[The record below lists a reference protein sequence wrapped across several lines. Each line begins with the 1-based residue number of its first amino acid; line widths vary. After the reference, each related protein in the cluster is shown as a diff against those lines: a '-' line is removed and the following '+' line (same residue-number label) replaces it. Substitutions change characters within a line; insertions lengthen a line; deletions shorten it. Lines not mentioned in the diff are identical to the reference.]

1 MDKVRLFVPKT
12 LDWVEVGG
20 LLRGPDAEDE
30 SDKDRDG
37 HPAHDGPER
46 DRGGELGQEEHD
58 HVADHDG
65 EDHSEDSPEGGQR
78 HGFEQELADDVAFAG
93 PDGLSDADLAGAL
106 GDADEHD
113 VHHADAA
120 DQQAHSR
127 DGDREEADAGRDPVE
142 LFDNLVGRGEGK
154 IVRLAVLHAALAA
167 QNLLDLIQPVA
178 QHPGPGLDV
187 QVHFLA
193 DRRKFAAGLERDED
207 RVVLFALSEEGVLA
221 LLQHANYLK
230 RAAEQL
236 NLFAGHAGLIR
247 EERFDDVDADD
258 HHVAAMQVVNLR
270 DETPLL
276 QRDVGDSGV
285 TRRNALQIA
294 LLVGSPAAFDRAVE
308 TPEEEDVRHVF
319 DRAGLLADRF
329 GVLGSERLAHVLAAV
344 ALADPRAGG
353 QVEGVDVVRAVI
365 FDHRD
370 DDAAQAGQDRG
381 DRDHDRDPD
390 DDAEHGEKASELVR
404 ANHAQCHCD
413 GFGWN
418 D

>member
-1 MDKVRLFVPKT
+1 MRRRLFVSKA
-12 LDWVEVGG
+12 LDGVEVGG
-20 LLRGPDAEDE
+20 LLGGPDAEGE
-30 SDKDRDG
+30 SDEDRDG
-37 HPAHDGPER
+37 HSAHHGPEW
-46 DRGGELGQEEHD
+46 DRGGELGQEEHN
-58 HVADHDG
+58 HVTDDDG
-65 EDHSEDSPEGGQR
+65 ENHAQDSAEGSQR

-93 PDGLSDADLAGAL
+93 ADGFTDADLAGAL

-120 DQQAHSR
+120 DQQAHGR
-127 DGDREEADAGRDPVE
+127 DGDREQADAGRDPVE
-142 LFDNLVGRGEGK
+142 LFDNFVGRGEGK
-154 IVRLAVLHAALAA
+154 IVRLVVLHAPLAA

-207 RVVLFALSEEGVLA
+207 RVVLFVFAEEGVLA
-221 LLQHANYLK
+221 LLKHADDFK
-230 RAAEQL
+230 GAPIQL
-236 NLFAGHAGLIR
+236 DLFAGHAGLIR

-294 LLVGSPAAFDRAVE
+294 LLVGPPAAFDRAVE

-329 GVLGSERLAHVLAAV
+329 GVFGSERLAHVLAAV

-353 QVEGVDVVRAVI
+353 EVEGVDVVRAVI

-370 DDAAQAGQDRG
+370 DDAAQAGKDRG

-390 DDAEHGEKASELVR
+390 DDAEHGEKASKLVR
-404 ANHAQCHCD
+404 ANHAQRHCD